1 MEKFKTWLAT
11 TGLTNVGW
19 AAGFI
24 GGIILGWNIAAGV
37 CLGIFATHNFVVIKN
52 LINGIKK

>member
-1 MEKFKTWLAT
+1 MDKFKAWLAT

-24 GGIILGWNIAAGV
+24 AGIILGWNISAGV
-37 CLGIFATHNFVVIKN
+37 CLGIFATHNYVVIKD
-52 LINGIKK
+52 LIKGINK